1 MCELVIKAKN
11 SVYDGIASV
20 GSCVATKVTNLGRRI
35 EVLTDTVT
43 KTLLRNES
51 LASIGKKLVYAAP
64 FAAAHLVTPLYI
76 QGAVLGAVVG
86 LSILY
91 TLAENGALINDSL
104 RQTALRG
111 LGLAWLV
118 RAGQEIVKIATRQNG
133 NPIALMIELFA
144 ASFLIGNSGLQA
156 KKETVEAKKDE
167 STPPCCNTIKTA
179 DTDTVVTTTADA
191 AATGTATEKT
201 V

>member
-1 MCELVIKAKN
+1 MCDLVIRAKN
-11 SVYDGIASV
+11 SVCDSI
-20 GSCVATKVTNLGRRI
+20 GSAGNFVATKVTNLGRRI

-118 RAGQEIVKIATRQNG
+118 RAGQEIVKIATRQSG
-133 NPIALMIELFA
+133 NPVALMIQLFA
-144 ASFLIGNSGLQA
+144 ASFLIGHSGLEA
-156 KKETVEAKKDE
+156 KKEIVEAKKDE
-167 STPPCCNTIKTA
+167 STPPCCTAKTVA
-179 DTDTVVTTTADA
+179 TDTVVTTTADQP
-191 AATGTATEKT
+191 ATGTATEKT